1 METKFTPGPW
11 NLVDMALWLYPDNPT
26 EVSLDYLRRLDAEAP
41 GTWYGSVKWDGWRR
55 IASNVG
61 GRWQWRAKPS
71 GSGCLRSMPP
81 DLQAEFESLPW
92 PADVTLD
99 CEWVGTREVKHKP
112 AHSLY
117 VFDLLLPKT
126 PFVERRQ
133 QLYEI
138 INILKAVPI
147 PIAHMRVPNVYLV
160 PYRQNPG
167 LVDMFMEQLTN
178 PLSEGIVVRRADEQ
192 IIGHPTRCVNS
203 PFVFKT
209 KYRNVRNMRDLK
221 EMPA

>member
-1 METKFTPGPW
+1 M
-11 NLVDMALWLYPDNPT
+11 NMALWLYPDNPT
-26 EVSLDYLRRLDAEAP
+26 EVSMDYLRRLDAEAP

-71 GSGCLRSMPP
+71 GSGGLRSMPA

-99 CEWVGTREVKHKP
+99 CEWVGPRVADAKP
-112 AHSLY
+112 VHSLHI
-117 VFDLLLPKT
+117 FDLLIPKT
-126 PFVERRQ
+126 PFVERRSR
-133 QLYEI
+133 LLKI
-138 INILKAVPI
+138 IAGVDGQKFLGACRMPHV
-147 PIAHMRVPNVYLV
+147 HFM
-160 PYRQNPG
+160 PYRINPG

-203 PFVFKT
+203 PFVFKV